1 MGRAVSG
8 IAYSEVIDM
17 VVLTTPEGWTFNS
30 QAFVN
35 IKGTYYDMDELT
47 PEQKRWV
54 STMLNVQGLNAAY
67 AGKRVYR
74 PAEPLPPLE
83 EVFPEF
89 AGSAE
94 HPGAGG

>member
-1 MGRAVSG
+1 
-8 IAYSEVIDM
+8 M

-35 IKGTYYDMDELT
+35 IKGRYYDMDEIT

-54 STMLNVQGLNAAY
+54 STMINVQGLNAAF
-67 AGKRVYR
+67 AGERVYR
-74 PAEPLPPLE
+74 PSEPLPPLE

-89 AGSAE
+89 AADPTKEGR
-94 HPGAGG
+94 G